1 MLFRECVNTANLSF
15 ASFNFTYH
23 DLHNTKSIRE
33 HHSKSF
39 VRKVYRW
46 REVSYL
52 RCDGVVYTVLLVNQG
67 IVFGFGILFRFLC
80 LMHETIHSTM
90 KIRVSAL
97 CLIARDKKEAIKRC
111 KLSTKPS
118 GYVSTLFFSPNPSH
132 RFFVSFSS
140 SQRRISMSSPLYI
153 RGTIWSF
160 FFWIESRCFVERFW
174 SRQSLLP
181 LGLSWA
187 LQSLFFRS
195 NDIFRQRPRLKLL
208 RSPETVCN
216 V

>member
-52 RCDGVVYTVLLVNQG
+52 RCDGIVYTVLLVNQG

-118 GYVSTLFFSPNPSH
+118 GYVSTLFFATPTHLTDFSSRSLAH
-132 RFFVSFSS
+132 SGGFQCRRHCTFGARFGHSFSELSHDAS
-140 SQRRISMSSPLYI
+140 SNVFEADNHY
-153 RGTIWSF
+153 
-160 FFWIESRCFVERFW
+160 
-174 SRQSLLP
+174 
-181 LGLSWA
+181 
-187 LQSLFFRS
+187 FRS
-195 NDIFRQRPRLKLL
+195 DCH
-208 RSPETVCN
+208 EHCN
-216 V
+216 RFSSVPMTFFASDHD